1 MSFVSPGRLFKEKQ
15 KTITSLED
23 VLAYAEFLR
32 SAAGLGDNLPV
43 DLGKIFAHFEIPTPK
58 TAPLPDQQG
67 LLLDSQRGIII
78 INSKDPERRQKFTRA
93 HELVEMLFKELS
105 PGKDLGHGWELKR
118 PGGFKEHTK
127 EYLCNRTAANL
138 LIPTVYVKQQINQ
151 LGVNFDCARNIA
163 DACEVSLSAALVQL
177 AQQSNDG
184 YFVVM
189 WRIKNKPADLKNQPG
204 SSQLTMFGIENVL
217 PAKKLRVEWCLGGD
231 RSLVIPKD
239 KSTDSSSCIH
249 QALEINSFTTGTV
262 NIPINSRGSSWYSSE
277 NMPFMIDDERYVIS
291 LMRKN

>member
-15 KTITSLED
+15 KTITDLEE

-32 SAAGLGDNLPV
+32 SAAGLGDTLPV

-58 TAPLPDQQG
+58 TAPLPDIQG
-67 LLLDSQRGIII
+67 LLFDSQRGIII
-78 INSKDPERRQKFTRA
+78 INSNDPERRQKFTRA

-105 PGKDLGHGWELKR
+105 PGKDLGNGWELKR

-138 LIPTVYVKQQINQ
+138 LIPTAYVQQQIKK
-151 LGVNFDCARNIA
+151 LGVNFDCARSIA
-163 DACEVSLSAALVQL
+163 DACEVSLSAALVQM
-177 AQQSNDG
+177 AQQTSDG
-184 YFVVM
+184 YFVVL
-189 WRIKNKPADLKNQPG
+189 WRIKNKPADTKNQPDA
-204 SSQLTMFGIENVL
+204 SQLTMFGMENVL

-231 RSLVIPKD
+231 KSLGIPKD

-249 QALEINSFTTGTV
+249 QAWETNSFTTGTA
-262 NIPINSRGSSWYSSE
+262 NIPLNGRSSSWYSSE
-277 NMPFMIDDERYVIS
+277 NMPFMVNNEKFVIS
-291 LMRKN
+291 LMCKT